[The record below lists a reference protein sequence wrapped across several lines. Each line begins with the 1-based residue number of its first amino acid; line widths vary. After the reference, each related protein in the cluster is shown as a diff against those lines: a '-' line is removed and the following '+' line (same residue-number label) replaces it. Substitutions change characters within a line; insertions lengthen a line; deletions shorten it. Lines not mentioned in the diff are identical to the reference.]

1 MPARKPATES
11 VALVKSSGQGP
22 LACGTCLIKTTHHAA
37 GQQPAGWGLACFP
50 NNWSSWVHVHA
61 GDEWPCR
68 WEVRPGQQ
76 PGTYRLYTCGHEAGG
91 QRAGWG
97 LSAWHAH
104 GAWRNEASSWVA
116 VHEGEHW
123 PMDWRIVAGR
133 QPNTWRVLTTA
144 HVAGHQEA
152 GWGLSAWN
160 AHSAKRNDHSSRV
173 AVHNGDHWPME
184 WVFERVGGEMPGDP
198 HHAPL
203 SHGIPAEDDCCFN
216 ADATIELRSGK
227 MIRMDE
233 LAVGDVVRSD
243 AAGGFSTVYTFA
255 HHKGD
260 TARAVGYRRILLES
274 GPRAHGRAHG
284 VCRQAGAHGRQRA
297 PRRRAQRYQLR

>member
-1 MPARKPATES
+1 
-11 VALVKSSGQGP
+11 
-22 LACGTCLIKTTHHAA
+22 
-37 GQQPAGWGLACFP
+37 
-50 NNWSSWVHVHA
+50 
-61 GDEWPCR
+61 
-68 WEVRPGQQ
+68 
-76 PGTYRLYTCGHEAGG
+76 
-91 QRAGWG
+91 
-97 LSAWHAH
+97 
-104 GAWRNEASSWVA
+104 
-116 VHEGEHW
+116 
-123 PMDWRIVAGR
+123 MDWRIVAGR

-297 PRRRAQRYQLR
+297 PRRRAQRCQLR